1 MRSYAVFVLGV
12 AISAGL
18 CQAAFA
24 EPDLDDLPA
33 DSISA
38 DLKEVALLGTDASYV
53 FSEGITTSLTFTFT
67 DGVETIHFP
76 VFTMTSDVVANSE
89 NTFRVEGIVG
99 NYPHLHKALDEAFKY
114 RVANPSSGN
123 SFEFDYKFFDV
134 EVNFHKNLEAFKSI
148 SYHDCRVS
156 DYDVTT
162 LNDDYESY
170 IYSFSGFVI
179 VDQIEFECSGLR
191 FGGDAGTYH
200 PPANLDASDL
210 DYVKTP
216 FLFAENVTAITTF
229 EFDRGAEKIE
239 FPLFLLTSGYGE
251 NKASINPSFRVI
263 GSVTD
268 HPLLDDAI
276 REAKRVSGVAHSFT
290 NDFDVR
296 AEFANDDEVLRGLDF
311 EDCRVSNY
319 RIVTYTDLEVAYTG
333 YGGYGIFAVAE
344 SVDVSCSG
352 LTPINPNY
360 VDDTRSPL
368 STEYRHNPYNMA
380 TGPSATATFS
390 FSDGTETVSFPEFT
404 QQNILSK
411 SNAQFELAGVVGDYP
426 QLYNVADQSR
436 KTGQHSAGF
445 SALSEVFDVDV
456 ILSNNGES
464 VRGFEYSKCR
474 IIDYVV
480 KTEHSTNW
488 SFIDGFALTNEFHFE
503 CAGYGPYNPAY
514 DALFSYDKPKTFS
527 SKDYQANQLPR
538 GGFQPLF
545 G

>member
-1 MRSYAVFVLGV
+1 MRSYAVFVLG
-12 AISAGL
+12 AIVSAGL

-24 EPDLDDLPA
+24 ESDLDGLQADEIATDL
-33 DSISA
+33 
-38 DLKEVALLGTDASYV
+38 EVSLEDKYI
-53 FSEGITTSLTFTFT
+53 FSDGITTSLTFTFT

-76 VFTMTSDVVANSE
+76 VFTMTSDVVANSA
-89 NTFRVEGIVG
+89 NTFEVEGIVG
-99 NYPHLHKALDEAFKY
+99 NHPHLHKALDEAFKY

-134 EVNFHKNLEAFKSI
+134 DVNFHKNQETFKTL

-191 FGGDAGTYH
+191 FGGDDAGAYH
-200 PPANLDASDL
+200 PPPANPDTSAP
-210 DYVKTP
+210 DYVPTP
-216 FLFAENVTAITTF
+216 FKFAENVTAITTF

-239 FPLFLLTSGYGE
+239 FPLFVLTSGYGE
-251 NKASINPSFRVI
+251 NKDSINPSFQVI

-276 REAKRVSGVAHSFT
+276 REAKRISGVAHSFT

-319 RIVTYTDLEVAYTG
+319 RILTYTDLEVAYTG
-333 YGGYGIFAVAE
+333 YIGGSGIFAVVE
-344 SVDVSCSG
+344 SVDVSCNG

-360 VDDTRSPL
+360 GGKTRSPVTT
-368 STEYRHNPYNMA
+368 SYHYNPYDMA
-380 TGPSATATFS
+380 TGPSAVATFE

-404 QQNILSK
+404 QNDILSK
-411 SNAQFELAGVVGDYP
+411 ANAQFELTGVVGDYP
-426 QLYNVADQSR
+426 QLYHVADQSR
-436 KTGQHSAGF
+436 KTGQHSSGF
-445 SALSEVFDVDV
+445 SSLSEVFDVDV
-456 ILSNNGES
+456 VLSNGGEP

-474 IIDYVV
+474 ITDYVV

-488 SFIDGFALTNEFHFE
+488 SFSDGFALTNEFHFE
-503 CAGYGPYNPAY
+503 CAGYVPYNPAY
-514 DALFSYDKPKTFS
+514 DALFSYDKPKAFS
-527 SKDYQANQLPR
+527 SKDYQASQLPR